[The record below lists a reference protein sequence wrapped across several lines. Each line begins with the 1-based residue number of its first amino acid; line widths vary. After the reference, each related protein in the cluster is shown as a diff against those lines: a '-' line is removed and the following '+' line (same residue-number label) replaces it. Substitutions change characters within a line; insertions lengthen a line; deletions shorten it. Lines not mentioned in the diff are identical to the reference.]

1 MKKIGIIQNSEK
13 DINFTF
19 TKEIA
24 EWIIDKGHTPILTN
38 HVSKVL
44 EMEHLCLPVSELYTN
59 ADFLLVLG
67 GDGTML
73 RTAKYAAINNLP
85 ILGVNLG
92 TLGYLTN
99 VEKKDV
105 YVALQ
110 KVLGGDFTLE
120 KRMMLS
126 VSMISIDTDN
136 NELIALNDV
145 CITKSIFSK
154 LINLDLFINDEYID
168 TYRADGIIVS
178 TPTGSTAYNLSAG
191 GPILNPTS
199 KMIAITPICPHM
211 LHNRPFVVSADDIIQ
226 FKILNNSSNDV
237 ILWLDGQHIT
247 PLKNNDIINIKCS
260 DYFTN
265 IIKTDSLGFY
275 DILRKKIVEVRK

>member
-13 DINFTF
+13 DINFVF

-24 EWIIDKGHTPILTN
+24 DWIIDKGHIPILTN
-38 HVSKVL
+38 YVSKAL
-44 EMEHLCLPVSELYTN
+44 NMQNLYLPISDLYTD

-73 RTAKYAAINNLP
+73 RVAKYAALNEVP

-92 TLGYLTN
+92 TLGYLTS

-105 YVALQ
+105 FVALQ
-110 KVLGGDFTLE
+110 KILDGNFTLE
-120 KRMMLS
+120 KRMMLE

-136 NELIALNDV
+136 IELIALNDV
-145 CITKSIFSK
+145 CITKGIFSK

-191 GPILNPTS
+191 GPILNPNS
-199 KMIAITPICPHM
+199 KMIAITPVCPHM
-211 LHNRPFVVSADDIIQ
+211 LHNRSFVVSADDSIQ
-226 FKILNNSSNDV
+226 FKIHDNISNDV
-237 ILWLDGQHIT
+237 ILSLDGQHIN
-247 PLKNNDIINIKCS
+247 PLKNNDIINVKCS
-260 DYFTN
+260 NYITN
-265 IIKTDSLGFY
+265 IIKTNNLGFY
-275 DILRKKIVEVRK
+275 DILREKMVGIRK